1 MAPEVGL
8 EPTTLRLTAACSTIE
23 LLWNWKWLPRKD
35 SHLHKNVNS
44 VPCYF
49 DTTRE
54 FKKMFTGFQR
64 TFHLLI
70 ITSSDYNTQ
79 CLSVSIHYL
88 LLQLVIQ
95 IRTECLPH
103 MGRLFYQLNYVRCLH
118 LMYLKK
124 WHPLKE
130 SNFPSR
136 IWSPTR
142 LTLEH

>member
-1 MAPEVGL
+1 
-8 EPTTLRLTAACSTIE
+8 
-23 LLWNWKWLPRKD
+23 
-35 SHLHKNVNS
+35 
-44 VPCYF
+44 
-49 DTTRE
+49 
-54 FKKMFTGFQR
+54 MFTGFQR

-124 WHPLKE
+124 WQSGWVTLPHKAVLETAAFLVCHHLVKMVSPPLIFQWPYLLLSVNYE
-130 SNFPSR
+130 INVVDSDFFFAS
-136 IWSPTR
+136 
-142 LTLEH
+142 LTET